1 MKRKAPFIF
10 VGYGNDRVFSI
21 QILKSNFTF
30 RMPGGLFQ
38 IDLKVKYCT
47 ISCLVT
53 RSCVLI
59 SFLKYVHAHSLP
71 YPPGIARTFE
81 CQKKKGLSGGKGGP
95 QILEKKKKKTVSMS
109 IHDIQCFN
117 LSIQSQFRYSKYFNS
132 HIIRGTQRQF
142 SENIRSED
150 DLRSRIFG
158 TFS

>member
-10 VGYGNDRVFSI
+10 LGYGNDRVFSI

-38 IDLKVKYCT
+38 IDLKDKYCT

-71 YPPGIARTFE
+71 YPPGIARRAIDTR
-81 CQKKKGLSGGKGGP
+81 KKKS
-95 QILEKKKKKTVSMS
+95 
-109 IHDIQCFN
+109 D
-117 LSIQSQFRYSKYFNS
+117 YFDE
-132 HIIRGTQRQF
+132 HTRHLVF
-142 SENIRSED
+142 
-150 DLRSRIFG
+150 
-158 TFS
+158 

>member
-1 MKRKAPFIF
+1 MKRKARFIF

-59 SFLKYVHAHSLP
+59 SFLKYMCMLTV
-71 YPPGIARTFE
+71 YPTRQALQERSSARKRKVYPGEKAGHRY
-81 CQKKKGLSGGKGGP
+81 S
-95 QILEKKKKKTVSMS
+95 KKKKP
-109 IHDIQCFN
+109 DCFDEHTRH
-117 LSIQSQFRYSKYFNS
+117 LVF
-132 HIIRGTQRQF
+132 
-142 SENIRSED
+142 
-150 DLRSRIFG
+150 
-158 TFS
+158 